1 MKNFWQGLGRG
12 ARLTLVGGA
21 LAIIGIVAILGIWA
35 LSTDYD
41 VLFNNLSGPDAAAM
55 TAELDRI
62 KQPYKLGPDGTS
74 ILVDRQAVHKV
85 RLKLMGKDLP
95 LHGAVGFELF
105 NNSDFGM
112 TEFAQ
117 KVNYQRALQGEIT
130 RTIMSLD
137 EVDSARVHLAMPE
150 DRLFK
155 NEQNRPKAS
164 IRLGLRNGRV
174 LRNEQVAGIQRL
186 VAAAVPGILM
196 QDVTIVNQEGVALTR
211 AGSAEGA
218 PDSGTLDLKRDIE
231 RHLAHKATE
240 VLERAFGP
248 GGALVSVDAV
258 LDMNQLRVTKEEVV
272 GAPGRPEE
280 TAAGVVVRERESIK
294 DAAPEAAGAGSGTSV
309 REVEYQVGR
318 RVEQL
323 VSQPGS
329 IIRLQVVAV
338 LKTPI
343 DANREEQAK
352 ALLGA
357 AVGASKERGDIVV
370 VQALHSLVES
380 PATPIKDELA
390 STQEGSG
397 VRHDMGAADNGRTP
411 FDRMSVVIGLA
422 GTAMCLSLT
431 VAVVLVVRAARGP
444 HKSSVDATPMNAPER
459 AAALAKIRSWL
470 GEESPQP
477 PSRRTT

>member
-12 ARLTLVGGA
+12 ARLTLGGGA
-21 LAIIGIVAILGIWA
+21 LAILGIVAILGVWA

-55 TAELDRI
+55 TAELDRM

-74 ILVDRQAVHKV
+74 ILVDRLAVHKV

-196 QDVTIVNQEGVALTR
+196 QDVTIVNQQGVALTR
-211 AGSAEGA
+211 AGNAEGA
-218 PDSGTLDLKRDIE
+218 TDSGTLDLKRDIE
-231 RHLAHKATE
+231 RHLAYKATE

-248 GGALVSVDAV
+248 GGALVSVDTV
-258 LDMNQLRVTKEEVV
+258 LDMKQLRVTKEEVV

-280 TAAGVVVRERESIK
+280 TAVGVVVRERESIK
-294 DAAPEAAGAGSGTSV
+294 EAAPEAAGTGTGTSV

-318 RVEQL
+318 RVEQM

-343 DANREEQAK
+343 DANREEQVK

-370 VQALHSLVES
+370 VQALHSLAES
-380 PATPIKDELA
+380 PAEPVKDELA
-390 STQEGSG
+390 STASG
-397 VRHDMGAADNGRTP
+397 IRHDMVAADNGRTP

-431 VAVVLVVRAARGP
+431 VAVVLAVRAARGP
-444 HKSSVDATPMNAPER
+444 HKPSVDATPMNAPER

-477 PSRRTT
+477 QSRRTT